1 MYTSFDNDSLERIA
15 KLLRSHR
22 TEYLSIE
29 DISDELGLGRTV
41 VKSDIK
47 KLQSLGYKIDSK
59 AKLGYR
65 LTKKTELLLPWEV
78 VDCLET
84 QVFGKRV
91 YYFGIIDSTQN
102 YAIKLATKPEENGSL
117 IVSEIQTHGKGRLGR
132 SWVSPA
138 GGIWM
143 SLVLQP
149 NFEIP
154 NVTLFPLLASLAV
167 AIAIEKSL
175 KIKPKLKWPNDVTIK
190 GKKVAGILVDASI
203 ESGKIE
209 YLVLGIGINFKINP
223 TQIDKMVKGTKNYY
237 GVTTLVRKNDK
248 ADPIKLV
255 QALLEELENVY
266 QLILNKN
273 YQELIREWT
282 KRSSI
287 IGKKVS
293 ISTPTG
299 IIKGKAVQV
308 DYDGALVVS
317 SKGIRQRV
325 LVGDVR

>member
-1 MYTSFDNDSLERIA
+1 MYTSFDNNSLA
-15 KLLRSHR
+15 KIVTLLKSHR
-22 TEYLSIE
+22 TEYLSGQDLSE
-29 DISDELGLGRTV
+29 ALRLSRAAV
-41 VKSDIK
+41 WKHIK
-47 KLQSLGYKIDSK
+47 KLQRLGYKIDSK

-65 LTKKTELLLPWEV
+65 LTKKTELLLPWEIL
-78 VDCLET
+78 DGLET
-84 QVFGKRV
+84 QVFGKRA
-91 YYFGIIDSTQN
+91 YYFDVIDSTQN
-102 YAIKLATKPEENGSL
+102 YAIRLAKKPEENGSL
-117 IVSEIQTHGKGRLGR
+117 IVSEKQTHGKGRLDR
-132 SWVSPA
+132 KWISPS

-154 NVTLFPLLASLAV
+154 SVTLFPVLASLAV
-167 AIAIEKSL
+167 VIAIEKSL
-175 KIKPKLKWPNDVTIK
+175 KIKPKLKWPNDVILR

-223 TQIDKMVKGTKNYY
+223 TQIDKIIKGAGNYY
-237 GVTTLVRKNDK
+237 GVTTLVRKNDG

-255 QALLEELENVY
+255 QILLYELENVY

-282 KRSSI
+282 KRSPI

-299 IIKGKAVQV
+299 IIRGKAVQV
-308 DYDGALVVS
+308 DYDGALVLS
-317 SKGIRQRV
+317 SKGVKQRV